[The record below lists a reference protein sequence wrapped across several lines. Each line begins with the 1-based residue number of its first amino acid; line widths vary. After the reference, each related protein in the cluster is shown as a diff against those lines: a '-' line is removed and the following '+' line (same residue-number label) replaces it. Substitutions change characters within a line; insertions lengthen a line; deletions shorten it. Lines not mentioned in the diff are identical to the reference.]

1 MELKITECFGS
12 FGSFGASD
20 FLNDILCFKNVIDY
34 TRAIANAYKA
44 DEDEDYD
51 KESCVDDLSFK
62 PMYYSVSFDGKT
74 YVVVEDGG
82 LMLNSN
88 NEAVDVLIDAMFAYV
103 KDSHTFDFIQ
113 DNIKITLDIFEQE
126 LVIEL

>member
-1 MELKITECFGS
+1 MELKMTECFGL
-12 FGSFGASD
+12 FGASD

-44 DEDEDYD
+44 DEDE
-51 KESCVDDLSFK
+51 ESCVGDLSFK

-74 YVVVEDGG
+74 YVVEDGG
-82 LMLNSN
+82 LMLNGN
-88 NEAVDVLIDAMFAYV
+88 DEAIDVLIDDMYAYSS
-103 KDSHTFDFIQ
+103 DSHTFDFIQ
-113 DNIKITLDIFEQE
+113 DNIKITIDIFERE

>member
-1 MELKITECFGS
+1 MELKVTEC

-20 FLNDILCFKNVIDY
+20 FLNDILRFKNVIDY

-51 KESCVDDLSFK
+51 KESCVGDLSFK
-62 PMYYSVSFDGKT
+62 PVYYSVSFNGKT
-74 YVVVEDGG
+74 YVPVEDGG

-88 NEAVDVLIDAMFAYV
+88 NEAIDVLIDAMYAYSS
-103 KDSHTFDFIQ
+103 DSHTFDFIQ
-113 DNIKITLDIFEQE
+113 DNIKITLDIFEHE
-126 LVIEL
+126 LSIEL

>member
-1 MELKITECFGS
+1 MELKVTEC

-20 FLNDILCFKNVIDY
+20 FLNDILRFKNVIDY

-51 KESCVDDLSFK
+51 KEPCVGDLSFK

-88 NEAVDVLIDAMFAYV
+88 NEAIDVLIDAMYAYSS
-103 KDSHTFDFIQ
+103 DSHTFDFIQ
-113 DNIKITLDIFEQE
+113 DNIKITLDIFEHE

>member
-1 MELKITECFGS
+1 MQLNMTECEGI
-12 FGSFGASD
+12 FGASD
-20 FLNDILCFKNVIDY
+20 FLNDILRFRHVIDY

-88 NEAVDVLIDAMFAYV
+88 NEAIDVLIDAMYAYSS
-103 KDSHTFDFIQ
+103 DSHTFDFIQ
-113 DNIKITLDIFEQE
+113 DNIKITLDIFEHE

>member
-1 MELKITECFGS
+1 MELKMTECEGI
-12 FGSFGASD
+12 FGASD

-34 TRAIANAYKA
+34 TRAIANVYKA
-44 DEDEDYD
+44 DEDDDYD
-51 KESCVDDLSFK
+51 NQSCVDDLSFK

-88 NEAVDVLIDAMFAYV
+88 NEAIDVLIDAMYAYSS
-103 KDSHTFDFIQ
+103 DSHTFDFIQ
-113 DNIKITLDIFEQE
+113 DNIKITLDIFEHE
-126 LVIEL
+126 LSIEL

>member
-1 MELKITECFGS
+1 MELKITECFGL
-12 FGSFGASD
+12 FGASD

-88 NEAVDVLIDAMFAYV
+88 DEAIDVLIDAMYAYSS
-103 KDSHTFDFIQ
+103 DSHTFDFIQ
-113 DNIKITLDIFEQE
+113 DNIKITLDIFEHE
-126 LVIEL
+126 LSIEL

>member
-1 MELKITECFGS
+1 MELKMTECDGIC
-12 FGSFGASD
+12 GASD
-20 FLNDILCFKNVIDY
+20 FLNDILRFKNVIDY

-88 NEAVDVLIDAMFAYV
+88 NEAIDVLIDAMYAYSS
-103 KDSHTFDFIQ
+103 DSHTFDFIQ
-113 DNIKITLDIFEQE
+113 DNIKITLDVFEHE

>member
-1 MELKITECFGS
+1 MELKITEC

-51 KESCVDDLSFK
+51 KESCVGDLSFK

-88 NEAVDVLIDAMFAYV
+88 NEAIDVLIDAMYAYSS
-103 KDSHTFDFIQ
+103 DSHTFDFIQ
-113 DNIKITLDIFEQE
+113 DNIKLTLDIFEHE

>member
-1 MELKITECFGS
+1 MELKVTEC

-51 KESCVDDLSFK
+51 RQSCVDDLSFK
-62 PMYYSVSFDGKT
+62 PMYYSVSFGGKT

-88 NEAVDVLIDAMFAYV
+88 NEAIDVLIDAMYAYSS
-103 KDSHTFDFIQ
+103 DSHTFDFIQ
-113 DNIKITLDIFEQE
+113 DNIKITLDSFEHE

>member
-1 MELKITECFGS
+1 MELKVTEC

-34 TRAIANAYKA
+34 TRAIANAYKV
-44 DEDEDYD
+44 DEDENYD
-51 KESCVDDLSFK
+51 KESCVDELSFK

-88 NEAVDVLIDAMFAYV
+88 NEAIDVLIDAMYAYSS
-103 KDSHTFDFIQ
+103 DSHTFDFIQ
-113 DNIKITLDIFEQE
+113 DNIKITLDIFEHE

>member
-1 MELKITECFGS
+1 MC
-12 FGSFGASD
+12 
-20 FLNDILCFKNVIDY
+20 
-34 TRAIANAYKA
+34 
-44 DEDEDYD
+44 
-51 KESCVDDLSFK
+51 
-62 PMYYSVSFDGKT
+62 YSVSFGGKT

-88 NEAVDVLIDAMFAYV
+88 NEAIDVLIDAMFAYA

>member
-1 MELKITECFGS
+1 MELKMTECDGIC
-12 FGSFGASD
+12 GAVD
-20 FLNDILCFKNVIDY
+20 FLNDILRFKNVIDY

-88 NEAVDVLIDAMFAYV
+88 DEAIDVLIDAMYAYSS
-103 KDSHTFDFIQ
+103 DSHTFDFIQ
-113 DNIKITLDIFEQE
+113 DNIKITFDIFEHE

>member
-12 FGSFGASD
+12 FGAVD
-20 FLNDILCFKNVIDY
+20 FLNDILRFKNVIDY
-34 TRAIANAYKA
+34 TRVIANAYKA
-44 DEDEDYD
+44 DEDEDYY

-88 NEAVDVLIDAMFAYV
+88 NEAIDVLIDAMYTYA

-113 DNIKITLDIFEQE
+113 DNIKITLDIFEHE

>member
-1 MELKITECFGS
+1 MELKMTECDGIC
-12 FGSFGASD
+12 GASD

-51 KESCVDDLSFK
+51 KESCVGDLSFK

-88 NEAVDVLIDAMFAYV
+88 DEAIDVLIDAMYAYSS
-103 KDSHTFDFIQ
+103 DSHTFDFIQ
-113 DNIKITLDIFEQE
+113 DNIKIILDIFEHE

>member
-1 MELKITECFGS
+1 MELKITEC

-88 NEAVDVLIDAMFAYV
+88 NEAIDVLIDAMYAYSS
-103 KDSHTFDFIQ
+103 DSHTFDFIQ
-113 DNIKITLDIFEQE
+113 DNIKITLDIFEHE

>member
-1 MELKITECFGS
+1 MELKMTECDGIC
-12 FGSFGASD
+12 GASD
-20 FLNDILCFKNVIDY
+20 FLNDILCFRNVIDY

-51 KESCVDDLSFK
+51 KESCVDELSFK

-74 YVVVEDGG
+74 YVVVEGGG

-88 NEAVDVLIDAMFAYV
+88 NEAIDVLIDAMYAYSS
-103 KDSHTFDFIQ
+103 DSHTFDFIQ
-113 DNIKITLDIFEQE
+113 DNIKITLDIFEHE
-126 LVIEL
+126 LSIEL

>member
-1 MELKITECFGS
+1 MELKITECDGIC
-12 FGSFGASD
+12 GASD

-74 YVVVEDGG
+74 YVVVTDYG

-88 NEAVDVLIDAMFAYV
+88 DEAIDVLIDAMYAYSS
-103 KDSHTFDFIQ
+103 DSHTFDFIQ
-113 DNIKITLDIFEQE
+113 DNIKITLDIFEHE
-126 LVIEL
+126 LSIEL

>member
-1 MELKITECFGS
+1 MDLKVTEC

-20 FLNDILCFKNVIDY
+20 FLNDILRFRNVIDY

-62 PMYYSVSFDGKT
+62 PMYYSVSFDDKT
-74 YVVVEDGG
+74 YVVVEGGG

-88 NEAVDVLIDAMFAYV
+88 NEAIDVLIDAMYAYSS
-103 KDSHTFDFIQ
+103 DSHTFDFIQ
-113 DNIKITLDIFEQE
+113 DNIKITLDIFEHE

>member
-1 MELKITECFGS
+1 MELKITEC

-20 FLNDILCFKNVIDY
+20 FLNDILRFRNVIDY

-51 KESCVDDLSFK
+51 KESCVGNLSFK
-62 PMYYSVSFDGKT
+62 PMYFSVSFNGKT
-74 YVVVEDGG
+74 YVPVEDGG

-88 NEAVDVLIDAMFAYV
+88 NEAIDVLIDAMFAYA

-113 DNIKITLDIFEQE
+113 DNIKIALDIFEHE
-126 LVIEL
+126 LSIEL

>member
-1 MELKITECFGS
+1 MELKMTECDGIC
-12 FGSFGASD
+12 GASE
-20 FLNDILCFKNVIDY
+20 FFNDILRFKNVIDY

-88 NEAVDVLIDAMFAYV
+88 NEAIDVLIDAMYAYSS
-103 KDSHTFDFIQ
+103 DSHTFDFIQ
-113 DNIKITLDIFEQE
+113 DNIKITLDIFEHE

>member
-1 MELKITECFGS
+1 MELKITECDGIC
-12 FGSFGASD
+12 GASD

-51 KESCVDDLSFK
+51 KESCVDNLSFK
-62 PMYYSVSFDGKT
+62 PMYFSVSFDGKT
-74 YVVVEDGG
+74 YVVVEDGD

-88 NEAVDVLIDAMFAYV
+88 NEAIDVLIDAMFAYA

-113 DNIKITLDIFEQE
+113 DNIKITLDIFEHE

>member
-1 MELKITECFGS
+1 MELKITECFGV
-12 FGSFGASD
+12 FGASD

-34 TRAIANAYKA
+34 TRAIANAYRA

-74 YVVVEDGG
+74 YVPVEGGG

-88 NEAVDVLIDAMFAYV
+88 DEAIDVLIDAMYAYSS
-103 KDSHTFDFIQ
+103 DSHTFDFIQ
-113 DNIKITLDIFEQE
+113 DNIKITLDIFEHE
-126 LVIEL
+126 LSIEL

>member
-1 MELKITECFGS
+1 MELKITEC

-20 FLNDILCFKNVIDY
+20 FLNDILRFKNVIDY

-88 NEAVDVLIDAMFAYV
+88 NEAIDVLIDAMYAYSS
-103 KDSHTFDFIQ
+103 DSHTFDFIQ
-113 DNIKITLDIFEQE
+113 DNIKITLDIFEHE

>member
-1 MELKITECFGS
+1 MELKMTECFGL
-12 FGSFGASD
+12 FGASD

-88 NEAVDVLIDAMFAYV
+88 NEAIDVLIDAMYAYSS
-103 KDSHTFDFIQ
+103 DSHTFDFIQ
-113 DNIKITLDIFEQE
+113 DNIKITLDIFEHE
-126 LVIEL
+126 LSIEF

>member
-12 FGSFGASD
+12 FGAVD

-34 TRAIANAYKA
+34 TRAIANTYKA
-44 DEDEDYD
+44 DEDDDYD
-51 KESCVDDLSFK
+51 KESCVGDLSFK

-88 NEAVDVLIDAMFAYV
+88 NEAIDVLIDAMYAYSS
-103 KDSHTFDFIQ
+103 DSHTFDFIQ
-113 DNIKITLDIFEQE
+113 DNIKITLDIFEHE

>member
-1 MELKITECFGS
+1 MELKVTEC

-51 KESCVDDLSFK
+51 KESCVGDLSFK

-88 NEAVDVLIDAMFAYV
+88 NEAIDVLIDAMYAYSS
-103 KDSHTFDFIQ
+103 DSHTFDFIQ
-113 DNIKITLDIFEQE
+113 DNIKITLDIFEHE

>member
-1 MELKITECFGS
+1 MELKVTEC

-62 PMYYSVSFDGKT
+62 PMYFSVSFDGKT

-88 NEAVDVLIDAMFAYV
+88 NEAIDVLIDAMYAYSS
-103 KDSHTFDFIQ
+103 DSHTFDFIQ
-113 DNIKITLDIFEQE
+113 DNIKITLDIFEHE
-126 LVIEL
+126 LSIEL

>member
-12 FGSFGASD
+12 FGAVD
-20 FLNDILCFKNVIDY
+20 FLNDILRFRNVIDY

-88 NEAVDVLIDAMFAYV
+88 NEAIDVLIDAMYAYSS
-103 KDSHTFDFIQ
+103 DSHTFDFIQ
-113 DNIKITLDIFEQE
+113 DNIKIALDIFEHE

>member
-1 MELKITECFGS
+1 MELKITEC

-51 KESCVDDLSFK
+51 KQSCVDDLSFK

-88 NEAVDVLIDAMFAYV
+88 NEAIDVLIDAMYAYSS
-103 KDSHTFDFIQ
+103 DSHTFDFIQ
-113 DNIKITLDIFEQE
+113 DNIKITLDIFEHE

>member
-1 MELKITECFGS
+1 MELKVTEC

-51 KESCVDDLSFK
+51 EASCVGDLSFK

-88 NEAVDVLIDAMFAYV
+88 NEAIDVLIDAMYAYSS
-103 KDSHTFDFIQ
+103 DSHTFDFIQ
-113 DNIKITLDIFEQE
+113 DNIKIALDIFEHE

>member
-1 MELKITECFGS
+1 MELKITECFGI
-12 FGSFGASD
+12 FGASD
-20 FLNDILCFKNVIDY
+20 FLNDILRFKNVIDY

-51 KESCVDDLSFK
+51 KESCVDELSFK
-62 PMYYSVSFDGKT
+62 PAYYSVSFDGKT

-88 NEAVDVLIDAMFAYV
+88 NEAIDVLIDAMYAYSS
-103 KDSHTFDFIQ
+103 DSHTFDFIQ
-113 DNIKITLDIFEQE
+113 DNIKITLDIFEHE

>member
-1 MELKITECFGS
+1 MELKVTKC

-74 YVVVEDGG
+74 YVVEDGG

-88 NEAVDVLIDAMFAYV
+88 NEAIDVLIDAMYAYSS
-103 KDSHTFDFIQ
+103 DSHTFDFIQ
-113 DNIKITLDIFEQE
+113 DNIKITLDVFEHE

>member
-1 MELKITECFGS
+1 MELKMTECDGIC
-12 FGSFGASD
+12 GASD

-51 KESCVDDLSFK
+51 KESCVDDISFK
-62 PMYYSVSFDGKT
+62 PMYYSVSFNGKT

-88 NEAVDVLIDAMFAYV
+88 DEAIDVLIDAMYAYSS
-103 KDSHTFDFIQ
+103 DSHTFDFIQ
-113 DNIKITLDIFEQE
+113 DNIKITLDIFEHE

>member
-1 MELKITECFGS
+1 MELKITEC

-88 NEAVDVLIDAMFAYV
+88 NEAIDVLIDAMYAYSS
-103 KDSHTFDFIQ
+103 DSHTFDFIQ
-113 DNIKITLDIFEQE
+113 DNIKIILDIFEHE

>member
-1 MELKITECFGS
+1 MELKVTECFGS
-12 FGSFGASD
+12 LGASD

-82 LMLNSN
+82 LMLDSN
-88 NEAVDVLIDAMFAYV
+88 NEAIDVLIDAMYAYSS
-103 KDSHTFDFIQ
+103 DSHTFDFIQ
-113 DNIKITLDIFEQE
+113 DNIKITLDIFEHG

>member
-1 MELKITECFGS
+1 MELKMTECDGI
-12 FGSFGASD
+12 FGAGD

-34 TRAIANAYKA
+34 TRAIANTYKA

-51 KESCVDDLSFK
+51 KESCVGDLSFK

-88 NEAVDVLIDAMFAYV
+88 NEAIDVLIDAMYAYSS
-103 KDSHTFDFIQ
+103 DSHTFDFIQ
-113 DNIKITLDIFEQE
+113 DNIKITLDIFEHE
-126 LVIEL
+126 LSIEL

>member
-1 MELKITECFGS
+1 MELKITEC

-51 KESCVDDLSFK
+51 TGSCVDDLSFK
-62 PMYYSVSFDGKT
+62 PMYYSVSFDDKT

-88 NEAVDVLIDAMFAYV
+88 NEAIDVLIDAMYAYSS
-103 KDSHTFDFIQ
+103 DSHTFDFIQ
-113 DNIKITLDIFEQE
+113 DNIKITLDIFEHE